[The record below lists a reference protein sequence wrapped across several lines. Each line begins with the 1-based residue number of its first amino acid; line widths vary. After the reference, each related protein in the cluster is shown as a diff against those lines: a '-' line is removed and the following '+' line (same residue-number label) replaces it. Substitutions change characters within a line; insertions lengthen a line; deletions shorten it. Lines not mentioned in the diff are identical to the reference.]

1 MYTRFFGLTQIPFS
15 IAPDPRY
22 LFMSEQHREALAHLL
37 YGLNGGGGFVL
48 LTGEIGAG
56 KTTVC
61 RLFLEQIPA
70 HCNVAYIFNP
80 KQTVIELLQSIC
92 DEFHVRV
99 GRADGTALTV
109 KDFIDPLN
117 RYLLSAHA
125 ADRNNVLIIDEAQNL
140 SADVLEQLRLLT
152 NLETNQRKLLQI
164 ILIGQ
169 PELRPM
175 LARPELEQ
183 LAQRVIARFHL
194 AALGADETAHYI
206 GHRLAVAGHTGASP
220 FSANAMQRIHRR
232 ARGIPRR
239 INLLCDRALL
249 GAYAAN
255 KAQVDVRTI
264 DRAAREV
271 FDTDTGHG
279 ALPAVY
285 WRHAT
290 AGLVAGTLL
299 VGAVVAGLNLSSS
312 LWQATNKSSATDL
325 STTPSAAEFARTVA
339 LVKLAARAGGTSSK
353 QVDSAPGG
361 TSGTLGVPGTSDFTP
376 SVPISEV
383 STKASAAALLPLD
396 TMAVTVPATVSS
408 KARDLGAAYR
418 GLATLWGVS
427 LAEGDPCR
435 SAQQQNLYCFNT
447 TNGLAEIREIDRPG
461 ILSLRDDQD
470 RPYYALLLGLAGD
483 RAVLRIDGVTET
495 VSRDALARR
504 WRGDFVTVWRGPKG
518 YARNLNKGDR
528 GGAVDWVATQLA
540 TIDGISPPAPGQAYN
555 DALMARVRQFQL
567 ARGLRPDGLAGPQTL
582 MRLASV
588 AGLSEPRLQ
597 TEAVASDSTAR
608 K

>member
-22 LFMSEQHREALAHLL
+22 LFMSERHREALAHLL

-92 DEFHVRV
+92 DEFQVSV
-99 GRADGTALTV
+99 GRADGTAPTV

-117 RYLLSAHA
+117 AYLLRTHA
-125 ADRNNVLIIDEAQNL
+125 ADQNNVLIIDEAQNL

-152 NLETNQRKLLQI
+152 NLETNERKLLQI

-169 PELRPM
+169 PELRTM

-194 AALGADETAHYI
+194 AALTAEETALYI
-206 GHRLAVAGHTGASP
+206 GHRLAVAGHAGAAP
-220 FSANAMQRIHRR
+220 FDTAAIRRVHQR

-249 GAYAAN
+249 GAYAGG
-255 KAQVDVRTI
+255 KREVDARTI

-271 FDTDTGHG
+271 FDIDPGRASLH
-279 ALPAVY
+279 AAH

-290 AGLVAGTLL
+290 GGLIAGTLL
-299 VGAVVAGLNLSSS
+299 VGAVVAGVGMSGAN
-312 LWQATNKSSATDL
+312 WRAIGN
-325 STTPSAAEFARTVA
+325 PSAAARTA
-339 LVKLAARAGGTSSK
+339 TAAPAQTANTGKSATSMNAG
-353 QVDSAPGG
+353 
-361 TSGTLGVPGTSDFTP
+361 
-376 SVPISEV
+376 
-383 STKASAAALLPLD
+383 
-396 TMAVTVPATVSS
+396 ATVAVAAVPPLTPLPPLPPLPSTATATATVAGAPRPGVQGATSPVDKVAAGIPAVIGSS
-408 KARDLGAAYR
+408 ARDVNAAYR
-418 GLATLWGVS
+418 GLAGLWGVS
-427 LAEGDPCR
+427 LIDGDPCR
-435 SAQQQNLYCFNT
+435 TAQQHNLYCFSSGK
-447 TNGLAEIREIDRPG
+447 GLSEIREMDRPG
-461 ILSLRDDQD
+461 ILTLRDDDD
-470 RPYYALLLGLAGD
+470 RPYYAILLRLAGD
-483 RAVLRIDGVTET
+483 RAVLRIGELTET
-495 VSRDALARR
+495 VTLDALARR
-504 WRGDFVTVWRGPKG
+504 WRGDFATFWRGPGG
-518 YARNLNKGDR
+518 YGKQLNKGDR
-528 GGAVDWVATQLA
+528 GAVVDWLATQLA
-540 TIDGISPPAPGQAYN
+540 TIDGNQQPVRNLPYS
-555 DALMARVRQFQL
+555 DALIARVRQFQL
-567 ARGLRPDGLAGPQTL
+567 ARGLRPDGMAGPQTF
-582 MRLASV
+582 MRLSSV
-588 AGLSEPRLQ
+588 AGLSEPTLQ
-597 TEAVASDSTAR
+597 ADAMALDSTSR